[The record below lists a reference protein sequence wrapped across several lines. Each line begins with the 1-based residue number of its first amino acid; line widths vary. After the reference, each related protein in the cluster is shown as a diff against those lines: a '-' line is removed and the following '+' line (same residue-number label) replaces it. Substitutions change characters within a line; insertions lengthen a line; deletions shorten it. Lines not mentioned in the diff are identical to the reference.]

1 MVRVGLGLAAA
12 VWTTPAHALD
22 NGLGK
27 LPGLGWNSD
36 YCTNCSGPVAFFGA
50 DGAGPGFGAG
60 LRGYGGEAFVKHIAD
75 HMHTFKYKT
84 SGASKT
90 LQELGFKYVNMDA
103 SWDSFNRSAR

>member
-1 MVRVGLGLAAA
+1 MVRLGLGLAAA

-50 DGAGPGFGAG
+50 DGAGAPNTYWHDFTGSQYGAVG
-60 LRGYGGEAFVKHIAD
+60 SYR
-75 HMHTFKYKT
+75 
-84 SGASKT
+84 
-90 LQELGFKYVNMDA
+90 
-103 SWDSFNRSAR
+103 